1 MMRLAGLAG
10 IEVPE
15 TRLVPVDAIEGLPRG
30 FRSGSGQALVVRR
43 FDRLDDGTRVHIE
56 DFAQMLGA
64 HPEQKYLRAGYREI
78 AVVIGR
84 EIGDD
89 AVTEFVRRVVFCVL
103 IGNGDAHLKNWSVIY
118 PDRRNPQLAPAY
130 DLVSTIAYVDE
141 DRMAL
146 EWFSGMRR
154 FTDLSDDLLSRLAS
168 GTRLAQRPVVRAGRE
183 AVERFLDVWVVAK
196 VDLGVPDEVVAG
208 IDRNVAAVLRGQKGT
223 P

>member
-1 MMRLAGLAG
+1 M
-10 IEVPE
+10 
-15 TRLVPVDAIEGLPRG
+15 
-30 FRSGSGQALVVRR
+30 
-43 FDRLDDGTRVHIE
+43 HIE
-56 DFAQMLGA
+56 DFAQILGA